1 LGIKRVEGCDSP
13 LLDTLLAKEGCPQEI
28 QNLIFDV
35 RGVWNFFIIL
45 LDFWSN

>member
-35 RGVWNFFIIL
+35 RGV
-45 LDFWSN
+45 